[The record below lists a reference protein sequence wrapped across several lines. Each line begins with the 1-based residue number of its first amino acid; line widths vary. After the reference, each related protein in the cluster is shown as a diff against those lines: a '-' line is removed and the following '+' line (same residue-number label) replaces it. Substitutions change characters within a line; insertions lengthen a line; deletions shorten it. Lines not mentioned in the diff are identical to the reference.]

1 MVMVMH
7 GHTNKS
13 MTGQNPDKFYNY
25 SSIISLGKC
34 DGGWNTVKDPFSRIC
49 VPNRRCNF
57 ESIQHDQRNK

>member
-34 DGGWNTVKDPFSRIC
+34 DGGWNTA
-49 VPNRRCNF
+49 
-57 ESIQHDQRNK
+57 Q